1 MSNQPG
7 RIGGNSGAVTP
18 AVAPVATPVQTRR
31 PAPRKRRDAT
41 GLALAYSN
49 GIDICEISQEAM
61 LRFVEVNGAVPLP
74 VTVDPD
80 TGDRT
85 IYDAKTG
92 VRVVYDKAGT
102 MREVASPGGDGTFIY
117 ITFPH

>member
-7 RIGGNSGAVTP
+7 RIGGTAGPITP
-18 AVAPVATPVQTRR
+18 AVAVPTQTRR

-74 VTVDPD
+74 VAVDPE

-92 VRVVYDKAGT
+92 VRVVYDATGA

-117 ITFPH
+117 ITFPK

>member
-7 RIGGNSGAVTP
+7 RIGTSAPISP
-18 AVAPVATPVQTRR
+18 AVGPVATPVQTRR
-31 PAPRKRRDAT
+31 PAPARKRRDAT

-74 VTVDPD
+74 VTVDPE

-92 VRVVYDKAGT
+92 VRVVYDATGA
-102 MREVASPGGDGTFIY
+102 MREIASPGGDGTFIY
-117 ITFPH
+117 ITFPK